1 MKEPMSEAGL
11 GWLLDHHGHGEGREG
26 EGVAGG
32 WEETQGFL
40 SEGLCCLSED
50 ETAHLL
56 RGRGRGPGEG
66 RQKVEGGER
75 SH

>member
-40 SEGLCCLSED
+40 SEGLVVFLKM
-50 ETAHLL
+50 
-56 RGRGRGPGEG
+56 
-66 RQKVEGGER
+66 RQLT
-75 SH
+75 S